1 MIGLQFWHL
10 TSQRYMFSAF
20 LCFRFFQ
27 SGTHIQIRVDFT
39 LMQCSLLHLLSFQSN
54 YRVYWFDQ
62 HVQRFVTI
70 ERGCLSVRLL
80 HQRGWVVGVSLIL
93 YVMTVLSRLSWTY
106 RQNIARLCFI
116 QTELLWRLID
126 RIGSFRFTQLLIHFK
141 DTNWLL
147 NVFWL

>member
-1 MIGLQFWHL
+1 MIRLQFWHF
-10 TSQRYMFSAF
+10 TSQRNMFSVF

-39 LMQCSLLHLLSFQSN
+39 LKQRSLLQLLSFQSN
-54 YRVYWFDQ
+54 LRVHWFNQ
-62 HVQRFVTI
+62 HVQRFVTV

-80 HQRGWVVGVSLIL
+80 HHRGWVVGVSLIL

-116 QTELLWRLID
+116 QTELLCKLID